1 MRAKAQKW
9 GNSLAVRIPKAIAD
23 EAGVGERDD
32 VDIDVIG
39 DVIQIRRCRPEPT
52 LAELLSGVTSAN
64 LHGEADFGSP
74 EGREA
79 W

>member
-23 EAGVGERDD
+23 EAGVAERDD
-32 VDIDVIG
+32 IDIDVIG

-52 LAELLSGVTSAN
+52 LAELLSGVTSTN
-64 LHGEADFGSP
+64 LHDEVDFGAP
-74 EGREA
+74 QGREA

>member
-9 GNSLAVRIPKAIAD
+9 GNSLAVRIPKVIAD
-23 EAGVGERDD
+23 EAGVAERDD
-32 VDIDVIG
+32 IDIEVIG

-52 LAELLSGVTSAN
+52 LAELLSGVTSTN
-64 LHGEADFGSP
+64 LHDETDFGSP
-74 EGREA
+74 QGREA

>member
-23 EAGVGERDD
+23 EAGMGERDD
-32 VDIDVIG
+32 IDIEVIG
-39 DVIQIRRCRPEPT
+39 AVIQIRRCRPEPT
-52 LAELLSGVTSAN
+52 LAELLAGVTSAN
-64 LHGEADFGSP
+64 QHDEVDFGP
-74 EGREA
+74 PQGREA

>member
-23 EAGVGERDD
+23 QAGVGERDD
-32 VDIDVIG
+32 VDIEVIG
-39 DVIQIRRCRPEPT
+39 DVIQIRRCHRGPSLE
-52 LAELLSGVTSAN
+52 ELLAGVTPAN
-64 LHGEADFGSP
+64 LHAAADFGAP

>member
-23 EAGVGERDD
+23 EAGMGERDD
-32 VDIDVIG
+32 IDIELVQG
-39 DVIQIRRCRPEPT
+39 VIQIRRCRPEPT
-52 LAELLSGVTSAN
+52 LAELLSGVTSTN
-64 LHGEADFGSP
+64 LHDETDFGSP
-74 EGREA
+74 QGREA